1 MPYWL
6 QFIVQAIFSYFSTV
20 AFGICINLPR
30 RALVWCGIAGMLG
43 WQVYWVL
50 FNLGSGRMMANLFG
64 ALAVGMVG
72 SILARYKRMPVII
85 FNIPGLVPLVPG
97 GTAYRAVR
105 NLVLG
110 NISQAVTQSISVI
123 MVAGAIAV
131 GFMFAQILADIT
143 RKRSSVPIWLSRH

>member
-1 MPYWL
+1 
-6 QFIVQAIFSYFSTV
+6 
-20 AFGICINLPR
+20 
-30 RALVWCGIAGMLG
+30 
-43 WQVYWVL
+43 
-50 FNLGSGRMMANLFG
+50 MMANLFG
-64 ALAVGMVG
+64 ALAVGIVG

>member
-6 QFIVQAIFSYFSTV
+6 QFIVQAAFSYASTV

-30 RALVWCGIAGMLG
+30 RALAWCGIAGMVG

-50 FNLGSGRMMANLFG
+50 FNLGSGRMLGNLLG
-64 ALAVGMVG
+64 AMAVGICG
-72 SILARYKRMPVII
+72 SILARYKKMPVII
-85 FNIPGLVPLVPG
+85 YNIPGLVPLVPG
-97 GTAYRAVR
+97 GTAYRAIR

-110 NISQAVTQSISVI
+110 NYEQAVSLSVTVV

-131 GFMFAQILADIT
+131 GFMLAQILADLT
-143 RKRSSVPIWLSRH
+143 RKRAIAPKWITRH